1 MGGERAYSFSYHR
14 SVYDEHAGER
24 RPLVDDR
31 QHRYRREQHQQNQQQ
46 LQQYR
51 QPSYHNHRQYG
62 DYGMTNC
69 GAESTSAPQHPP
81 STPQTNGLRAPPPSI
96 TTVQPHRNPFAPPPQ
111 PILSS
116 PDEFEDAINCSPC
129 CDDPNVSRT
138 FKALILGQILSLCL
152 CGTGVSS
159 QLLANAKVNAP
170 AAQAFSNYFLL
181 CFVYCISLA
190 CKSDDNGLVVVLR
203 KRGWRYLILAIIDVE
218 ANYMIVKAYQYTN
231 LTSVQLLDCA
241 TIPTVL
247 FLSWLFL
254 SVRYLASH
262 ILGVTICLIGI
273 ACVIWADALGDKG
286 AEGGSNKVLGDVL
299 CLAAAMMYAVCNVAE
314 EFLVKQHSRT
324 EYLGMLGLF
333 GCIVSGVQT
342 AVFEQEALSK
352 IVWDGT
358 TVSYFALFAFSMFI
372 FYSLVT
378 VVLQKTSALMFNL
391 STLTADFYSLLFG
404 IFMFKD
410 TFHYLYFVSFIICI
424 IGSVIYSM
432 KETQMRDAD
441 EPRRVC
447 PCLFV
452 CCCCCGCCFEEGDS
466 TEGSI
471 DVSPSPNERM
481 QMGLNPRGS
490 MSPCPVHGNQLSHL

>member
-1 MGGERAYSFSYHR
+1 
-14 SVYDEHAGER
+14 
-24 RPLVDDR
+24 
-31 QHRYRREQHQQNQQQ
+31 
-46 LQQYR
+46 
-51 QPSYHNHRQYG
+51 
-62 DYGMTNC
+62 MTNC
-69 GAESTSAPQHPP
+69 GAESTSAPQYSQPQP
-81 STPQTNGLRAPPPSI
+81 SQNGSLRVPSSSNG
-96 TTVQPHRNPFAPPPQ
+96 VQPHRNPFAPPPTL
-111 PILSS
+111 PS
-116 PDEFEDAINCSPC
+116 PDDEEDAINCSPC

-138 FKALILGQILSLCL
+138 FKALVLGQILSLCL

-159 QLLANAKVNAP
+159 KLLERQNVKVP

-190 CKSDDNGLVVVLR
+190 CKTDEKGLVYVLR
-203 KRGWRYLILAIIDVE
+203 KRGWRYLILAFIDVQ
-218 ANYMIVKAYQYTN
+218 ANYMIVMAYQYTN

-241 TIPTVL
+241 TIPAVL
-247 FLSWLFL
+247 LLSWLFL

-273 ACVIWADALGDKG
+273 ACVIWADALGAKG
-286 AEGGSNKVLGDVL
+286 LEGGSERVFGDIL
-299 CLAAAMMYAVCNVAE
+299 CLAAALLYAVCNVAE

-324 EYLGMLGLF
+324 EYLGMVGLF

-342 AVFEQEALSK
+342 AIFEQEALSK
-352 IVWDGT
+352 IVWTGE
-358 TVSYFALFAFSMFI
+358 TVSFFALFAFSMFI

-404 IFMFKD
+404 IFLFKD
-410 TFHYLYFVSFIICI
+410 TKFSFQFHYLYFVSFIICI
-424 IGSVIYSM
+424 IGSVVYSM

-447 PCLFV
+447 PCLFI
-452 CCCCCGCCFEEGDS
+452 CSCCCCGCCFEEGNS

-481 QMGLNPRGS
+481 QMGLNPRNS

>member
-1 MGGERAYSFSYHR
+1 MGGERANSFSYHR

-31 QHRYRREQHQQNQQQ
+31 EHRYRRVDHNH
-46 LQQYR
+46 QQYR
-51 QPSYHNHRQYG
+51 QPYQQPFRQYG

-69 GAESTSAPQHPP
+69 GAASTSSAP
-81 STPQTNGLRAPPPSI
+81 PQQNGLRPPS
-96 TTVQPHRNPFAPPPQ
+96 VQPHRNPFAPPP
-111 PILSS
+111 PLPS
-116 PDEFEDAINCSPC
+116 PDDYDDAINCSPC

-138 FKALILGQILSLCL
+138 FRALILGQILSLCL

-159 QLLANAKVNAP
+159 QLLVNENVNAP

-190 CKSDDNGLVVVLR
+190 CKTDDNSLVVVLR

-262 ILGVTICLIGI
+262 ILGVTICLVGI

-299 CLAAAMMYAVCNVAE
+299 CLAAAVMYAICNVAE

-432 KETQMRDAD
+432 RETQMRDAD

-481 QMGLNPRGS
+481 QMGLNPRSS

>member
-1 MGGERAYSFSYHR
+1 MGGERADSFSYHR

-24 RPLVDDR
+24 RPLVDNLQSR
-31 QHRYRREQHQQNQQQ
+31 YSSESYRPHRPYRC
-46 LQQYR
+46 
-51 QPSYHNHRQYG
+51 PG
-62 DYGMTNC
+62 DYGMEKNKADPRTAPEGHPSFHQNPLTTN
-69 GAESTSAPQHPP
+69 SP
-81 STPQTNGLRAPPPSI
+81 L
-96 TTVQPHRNPFAPPPQ
+96 V
-111 PILSS
+111 LSD
-116 PDEFEDAINCSPC
+116 DEEDSINCSPC
-129 CDDPNVSRT
+129 CDNPNISRT
-138 FKALILGQILSLCL
+138 FKALLLGQILSLCL

-159 QLLANAKVNAP
+159 QLLVDRNIHAP
-170 AAQAFSNYFLL
+170 AAQSFTNYFLL

-190 CKSDDNGLVVVLR
+190 CKPDEKGLVYVLR
-203 KRGWRYLILAIIDVE
+203 KRGWRYLILAVIDVE
-218 ANYMIVKAYQYTN
+218 ANFMIVKAYQYTN

-262 ILGVTICLIGI
+262 VIGVTICLIGI

-286 AEGGSNKVLGDVL
+286 ALDGGSNKVLGDVL
-299 CLAAAMMYAVCNVAE
+299 CLAAAMLYAVCNVAE
-314 EFLVKQHSRT
+314 EFLVKQYSRT
-324 EYLGMLGLF
+324 EYLGLLGLF

-352 IVWDGT
+352 VIWDGV
-358 TVSYFALFAFSMFI
+358 TVSYFLLFAASMFI

-378 VVLQKTSALMFNL
+378 VVLEKTSALMFNL

-410 TFHYLYFVSFIICI
+410 TFHYLYFLSFIICI
-424 IGSVIYSM
+424 IGSIIFSM
-432 KETQMRDAD
+432 KETQVRDAD

-447 PCLFV
+447 PCLFL
-452 CCCCCGCCFEEGDS
+452 CCCCCGCCFEDGDS

-481 QMGLNPRGS
+481 QMGLNPRNS
-490 MSPCPVHGNQLSHL
+490 NSACPVHVAHCRSPREISAELWTM

>member
-1 MGGERAYSFSYHR
+1 MTNCIIFKT
-14 SVYDEHAGER
+14 
-24 RPLVDDR
+24 
-31 QHRYRREQHQQNQQQ
+31 
-46 LQQYR
+46 
-51 QPSYHNHRQYG
+51 
-62 DYGMTNC
+62 MTNC
-69 GAESTSAPQHPP
+69 GAASTSSAP
-81 STPQTNGLRAPPPSI
+81 PQQNGLRPPS
-96 TTVQPHRNPFAPPPQ
+96 VQPHRNPFAPPP
-111 PILSS
+111 PLPS
-116 PDEFEDAINCSPC
+116 PDDYDDAINCSPC

-159 QLLANAKVNAP
+159 QLLVNENVNAP

-190 CKSDDNGLVVVLR
+190 CKTDDNSLVVVLR

-262 ILGVTICLIGI
+262 ILGVTICLVGI

-299 CLAAAMMYAVCNVAE
+299 CLAAAVMYAICNVAE

-432 KETQMRDAD
+432 RETQVSDIMQTRSNRNLQMRDAD

-481 QMGLNPRGS
+481 QMGLNPRS
-490 MSPCPVHGNQLSHL
+490 SISPCPVHGNQLSHL

>member
-14 SVYDEHAGER
+14 SVYDEDAGER

-31 QHRYRREQHQQNQQQ
+31 SHRYRREQLHRQQQQQQQYWLQQQN
-46 LQQYR
+46 
-51 QPSYHNHRQYG
+51 RQYA
-62 DYGMTNC
+62 DYGMTNS
-69 GAESTSAPQHPP
+69 GAESTSAPPYQ
-81 STPQTNGLRAPPPSI
+81 STQSNGLRVPHIANG
-96 TTVQPHRNPFAPPPQ
+96 VQPHRNPFAPLPPI
-111 PILSS
+111 PS
-116 PDEFEDAINCSPC
+116 PDDEDDAINCSPC

-138 FKALILGQILSLCL
+138 FKALILGQILSFCL

-159 QLLANAKVNAP
+159 QLLANRNVNAP
-170 AAQAFSNYFLL
+170 GAQAFSNYFLL

-190 CKSDDNGLVVVLR
+190 CKQDEKGLVYVLQ
-203 KRGWRYLILAIIDVE
+203 KRGWRYLILAFIDVQ
-218 ANYMIVKAYQYTN
+218 ANYMIVMAYQYTN

-241 TIPTVL
+241 TIPAVL
-247 FLSWLFL
+247 LLSWLFL

-262 ILGVTICLIGI
+262 ILGVSICLIGI
-273 ACVIWADALGDKG
+273 ACVIWADALGAKG
-286 AEGGSNKVLGDVL
+286 ALDGGSDRVFGDIL
-299 CLAAAMMYAVCNVAE
+299 CLSAAILYAVCNVAE

-352 IVWDGT
+352 IVWDGDT
-358 TVSYFALFAFSMFI
+358 IGCFALFAFSMFI

-404 IFMFKD
+404 IFLFKD

-447 PCLFV
+447 PCLFI
-452 CCCCCGCCFEEGDS
+452 CSCCCCGCCFEEGNS

-481 QMGLNPRGS
+481 QMGLNPRNS